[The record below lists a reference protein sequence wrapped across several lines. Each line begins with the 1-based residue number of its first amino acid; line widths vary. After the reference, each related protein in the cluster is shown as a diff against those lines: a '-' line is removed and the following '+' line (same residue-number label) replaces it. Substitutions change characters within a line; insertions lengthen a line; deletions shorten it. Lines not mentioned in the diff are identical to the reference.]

1 MLAMKFAG
9 KKEAANLTVRFAVA
23 LSQSFQTSSEFM
35 QPGVDIWYMTENMA
49 AQFFQKITLNA
60 SAGGHKSCAR
70 TSYQKKAVEIRLKKT
85 KQC

>member
-1 MLAMKFAG
+1 
-9 KKEAANLTVRFAVA
+9 
-23 LSQSFQTSSEFM
+23 M

>member
-1 MLAMKFAG
+1 
-9 KKEAANLTVRFAVA
+9 
-23 LSQSFQTSSEFM
+23 M

-70 TSYQKKAVEIRLKKT
+70 TSYQKRQRKSALRKLNNVEELRQQHVVRVELSLLFIIS
-85 KQC
+85 CII